1 MLYVYIVMWEV
12 ALDGTQFVYV
22 SELFPNHL
30 RAKGLSLA
38 LAAFCLVNIVWLQ
51 TAPTAFEY
59 VYLTQAL
66 ITMMTQNSYRSIG
79 WRFYLVFIIPGAIG
93 SVTMWLTF
101 PDTRGMP
108 LEEVAAIF
116 GDRGELL
123 PEATANAAIDSG
135 LLDAKDTDTPKS
147 ASYNHIEKSTEA

>member
-1 MLYVYIVMWEV
+1 MLYVYVAMWEI

-51 TAPTAFEY
+51 TAPIAFEC
-59 VYLTQAL
+59 VYWTQEL
-66 ITMMTQNSYRSIG
+66 IMMVTHNSYRSIG
-79 WRFYLVFIIPGAIG
+79 WKFYLVFIIPGAIG
-93 SVTMWLTF
+93 AATMWLTF

-116 GDRGELL
+116 GDQGELL
-123 PEATANAAIDSG
+123 PEATGNAAVDTG
-135 LLDAKDTDTPKS
+135 LLDVKDTDTPKS